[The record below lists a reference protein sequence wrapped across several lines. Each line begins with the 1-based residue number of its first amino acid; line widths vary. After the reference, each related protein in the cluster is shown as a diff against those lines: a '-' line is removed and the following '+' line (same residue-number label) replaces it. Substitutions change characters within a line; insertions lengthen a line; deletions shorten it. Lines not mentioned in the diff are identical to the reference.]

1 MISAEQFAEWKNDPV
16 TKEVYNAVKEAKQS
30 LLEKVG
36 DGQTIGHAADVTHGL
51 TNNVVGQIRGL
62 NQLLNMTFADDEPE
76 QEVNEVSG
84 Y

>member
-16 TKEVYNAVKEAKQS
+16 TKEVYQAVKEAKQY
-30 LLEKVG
+30 LLEKLG

-51 TNNVVGQIRGL
+51 TNKLVGQVRGL
-62 NQLLNMTFADDEPE
+62 DQLLNMTFADDETE
-76 QEVNEVSG
+76 EEVNEVSG